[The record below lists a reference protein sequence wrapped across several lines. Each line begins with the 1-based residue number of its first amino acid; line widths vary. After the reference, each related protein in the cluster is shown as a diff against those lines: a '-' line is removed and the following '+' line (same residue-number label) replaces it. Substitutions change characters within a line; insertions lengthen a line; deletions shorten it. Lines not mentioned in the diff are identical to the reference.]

1 MVDVVVREDSEHGPE
16 DLLPDG
22 GGVRGQISKDGGLD
36 VPTPVEVLR
45 TSAARN
51 DAGAFGAAGCDEAF
65 HALALLLRDQR
76 SDARGRVERVAHPE
90 RPGEVRN
97 GVDDLV
103 VPGPWREDA
112 TAEVAGLPVVEQARP
127 RESTDGLCQV
137 RIVQHDGGALP
148 AELEG
153 HGSQEPSTDLADGPP
168 GSRRAGERDLV
179 HQWMGDKVGPDVPA
193 AGDHVDHRWREA
205 AGLSG

>member
-36 VPTPVEVLR
+36 LPTPVEVLR

-76 SDARGRVERVAHPE
+76 SDARGRVERVA
-90 RPGEVRN
+90 RSDRA
-97 GVDDLV
+97 
-103 VPGPWREDA
+103 RSA
-112 TAEVAGLPVVEQARP
+112 TASTTSSYRVRGARM
-127 RESTDGLCQV
+127 RLL
-137 RIVQHDGGALP
+137 R
-148 AELEG
+148 
-153 HGSQEPSTDLADGPP
+153 
-168 GSRRAGERDLV
+168 
-179 HQWMGDKVGPDVPA
+179 
-193 AGDHVDHRWREA
+193 
-205 AGLSG
+205 

>member
-127 RESTDGLCQV
+127 RESTDRLCQV

-148 AELEG
+148 PSSRVTGRRSRPQISPMAR
-153 HGSQEPSTDLADGPP
+153 SAAVEPLNATLFT
-168 GSRRAGERDLV
+168 
-179 HQWMGDKVGPDVPA
+179 
-193 AGDHVDHRWREA
+193 
-205 AGLSG
+205 SGWATR